1 VKDAQIFIREMIDK
15 SSDLIMVIRLK
26 TPTMVIVTDQDVQMV
41 VFWLKE
47 MLTRVTMIGINKVHA
62 HYLHARNMK
71 DVNKMVYADQM
82 YANMVNIIS
91 ELIRVH

>member
-1 VKDAQIFIREMIDK
+1 VKDAQIFIREMIEK
-15 SSDLIMVIRLK
+15 PSMVIRIQ

-47 MLTRVTMIGINKVHA
+47 MLTCLTMIRIQNKVHA
-62 HYLHARNMK
+62 NYLHARNMK

-82 YANMVNIIS
+82 YAIMVNIIS